1 MWNQLYLTIM
11 WNQLFSTNMWNQLFS
26 TRMWNQLFSTRIWN
40 QLFLTKMWNQ
50 LFSTNMWNQLFS
62 TNMWNQLYLT
72 KMCDLYSS
80 LSIELFWYIGPLYTY
95 LEIVSQ
101 SPGSS
106 SLLSSNSFS
115 FSLPAFLATCCK
127 KLGKSW
133 WLRVWTLNWEITSET
148 SYPLHTYYML
158 PCIAYLNFD
167 DLGFKVVHDHSNI
180 FSSIWCVCVLVTA
193 ISEIVCSCT
202 VSSRGIQIQN
212 RFIKLFIHIYV
223 LFLLVFA
230 LKKLT
235 KTSLFR
241 SVFCNSRISFF
252 LWFQQNNC
260 DI

>member
-11 WNQLFSTNMWNQLFS
+11 WNQLFST
-26 TRMWNQLFSTRIWN
+26 RMWNQLFLTRMWT

-50 LFSTNMWNQLFS
+50 LFSTNMGNQLFS
-62 TNMWNQLYLT
+62 TNMWTQLYLT
-72 KMCDLYSS
+72 KMCDSYSS
-80 LSIELFWYIGPLYTY
+80 LSIELFWYIGPIYTY

-127 KLGKSW
+127 KLRKSW
-133 WLRVWTLNWEITSET
+133 WLRVWTLNWEIKSET
-148 SYPLHTYYML
+148 SNPLHAYYML
-158 PCIAYLNFD
+158 PCIHIAYLNFD

-180 FSSIWCVCVLVTA
+180 FSSIWCVCVLMTA

-212 RFIKLFIHIYV
+212 IFIKLFIDILV

-230 LKKLT
+230 LTKLT
-235 KTSLFR
+235 KPSLFR
-241 SVFCNSRISFF
+241 SVFCCIKIMFCLNF
-252 LWFQQNNC
+252 LN
-260 DI
+260 